1 MFWWLY
7 INDKSEC
14 SPCNESCKTWTG
26 PTDADYIICQ
36 DGYKL
41 IGAVCIN
48 VSDNY
53 GFTGENAVFSGCYS
67 SNGGGGGI
75 CIYNTLKD
83 SSYEI
88 YLKKLTFK
96 SCKAHFGG
104 AVYIYSR
111 SEKSYVKIEDCN
123 FVSNELSG
131 KSSGDGLSGGS
142 AIYLTTSYGHI
153 SNCVFSENKG
163 NGGAVKITDDLSVLP
178 ESLKLLQNVNDSKA
192 SILISD
198 CVFEINQNSDC
209 SLFYAKEKGF
219 TKINVEHCTFNG
231 NLANGAHYIDWQIAL
246 NNPSIFIKSCK
257 FSVDE
262 NKALN
267 VKFNIN

>member
-1 MFWWLY
+1 M
-7 INDKSEC
+7 
-14 SPCNESCKTWTG
+14 
-26 PTDADYIICQ
+26 
-36 DGYKL
+36 
-41 IGAVCIN
+41 
-48 VSDNY
+48 
-53 GFTGENAVFSGCYS
+53 
-67 SNGGGGGI
+67 
-75 CIYNTLKD
+75 KD

-104 AVYIYSR
+104 AVYIYSH
-111 SEKSYVKIEDCN
+111 SEKSFVKIEDCN

-142 AIYLTTSYGHI
+142 AIFLIASSQKI
-153 SNCVFSENKG
+153 

-267 VKFNIN
+267 DKFNIN